1 MTARATGSNGGGCAA
16 AVRLR
21 VPRAW
26 YGATPPASR
35 LLRIADAT
43 ALRAGPD
50 PGDLCGP
57 SGRKNGQATPAPRSA
72 RGTPRCPL
80 AAQDHHNESLHCS
93 RGLTFREKAKAALQD
108 TSVRE
113 RQDWSGVEAIVEGIL
128 GVFG

>member
-1 MTARATGSNGGGCAA
+1 MTARVTGSNGGGCAA

-26 YGATPPASR
+26 YGAAPPASR

-50 PGDLCGP
+50 PRDLCGP
-57 SGRKNGQATPAPRSA
+57 SGRKHGQATPAPRSA

-80 AAQDHHNESLHCS
+80 AEQDHHTESLHGF
-93 RGLTFREKAKAALQD
+93 RGLTD
-108 TSVRE
+108 G
-113 RQDWSGVEAIVEGIL
+113 GVMTPLAPILEG
-128 GVFG
+128 FFTDY

>member
-16 AVRLR
+16 AVWLRL
-21 VPRAW
+21 PRAW
-26 YGATPPASR
+26 YGPAPPASR

-80 AAQDHHNESLHCS
+80 AAQDHHNESLHGS
-93 RGLTFREKAKAALQD
+93 RGLTLGD
-108 TSVRE
+108 MMI
-113 RQDWSGVEAIVEGIL
+113 DGVVPL
-128 GVFG
+128 GVAAPVS

>member
-1 MTARATGSNGGGCAA
+1 MTTARVTDSNGGGCAA

-21 VPRAW
+21 VPLAW
-26 YGATPPASR
+26 YGAAPPASR

-72 RGTPRCPL
+72 RGTPRCPR
-80 AAQDHHNESLHCS
+80 AEQDQHNRSLHGS
-93 RGLTFREKAKAALQD
+93 RGLTGKAGG
-108 TSVRE
+108 E
-113 RQDWSGVEAIVEGIL
+113 L
-128 GVFG
+128 GEDAVSYTHL